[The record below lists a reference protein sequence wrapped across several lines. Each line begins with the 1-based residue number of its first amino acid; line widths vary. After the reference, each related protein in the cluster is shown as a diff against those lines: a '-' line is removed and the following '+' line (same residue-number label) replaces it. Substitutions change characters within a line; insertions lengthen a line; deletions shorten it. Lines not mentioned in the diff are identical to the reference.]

1 MKQKIIIYG
10 CGDFAQ
16 QMYWYFSHDSV
27 YEVVGFCVDSQFMVT
42 HKIKGLSVYS
52 FENIEKKFPPSE
64 YKMFVAV
71 GYSKMR
77 NRQQMFQKAKNK
89 GYEFINYISSQAQ
102 LAIGT
107 VLGCNNVILSNVV
120 VEPNVCI
127 QDNNIVWSNAT
138 ICHDVVIGNHNFF
151 AAGVVIGGFTQVQN
165 LCFVGFNS
173 TVIQNLK
180 ILDESLI
187 GAHSLQLRNTSQYSQ
202 WYGNPSNLIKYH
214 MEKGI
219 EIK

>member
-1 MKQKIIIYG
+1 M
-10 CGDFAQ
+10 
-16 QMYWYFSHDSV
+16 
-27 YEVVGFCVDSQFMVT
+27 VDV
-42 HKIKGLSVYS
+42 
-52 FENIEKKFPPSE
+52 
-64 YKMFVAV
+64 
-71 GYSKMR
+71 
-77 NRQQMFQKAKNK
+77 
-89 GYEFINYISSQAQ
+89 FI
-102 LAIGT
+102 
-107 VLGCNNVILSNVV
+107 CN
-120 VEPNVCI
+120 
-127 QDNNIVWSNAT
+127 Q
-138 ICHDVVIGNHNFF
+138 NFF
-151 AAGVVIGGFTQVQN
+151 AACVVIGGFTQVQN